1 MDSELFLSTAQRT
14 ALEILE
20 ETARNRTTITYGELG
35 AAINV
40 IPVRVGKFLFELQQE
55 LNRAGYPPLNH
66 LVVNKKSNIPGYN
79 VNAPHG
85 HKPIDT
91 LKARE
96 EVYQYFAKN
105 P

>member
-40 IPVRVGKFLFELQQE
+40 IPVQVGKFL
-55 LNRAGYPPLNH
+55 YS
-66 LVVNKKSNIPGYN
+66 KKQTKI
-79 VNAPHG
+79 
-85 HKPIDT
+85 
-91 LKARE
+91 
-96 EVYQYFAKN
+96 Q
-105 P
+105 